1 MVKVNDNIVKIRSLF
16 IAERF
21 SDKSITKQDFIQIG
35 IWDSDYEYLTLE
47 EAKQLRQ
54 ALNAAII
61 KMTFKTITK

>member
-54 ALNAAII
+54 ALNTAII
-61 KMTFKTITK
+61 KMTFKTKQ

>member
-1 MVKVNDNIVKIRSLF
+1 MTKVNDNTVKIRSLF

-61 KMTFKTITK
+61 KMIFKTKQ